1 MYIKTFYSILFQNTQ
16 NHVNRILLHCNDF
29 TEMQDIVTLIAHS
42 PESTAN
48 VKFTVNLIQNFVK
61 QNIKKKISFQN
72 IIDHLN
78 RIYCTAMVS
87 LSSKIWSNL
96 LFKYPTRI
104 AKTTQCEFNQILNI
118 LEPNIKI
125 PKLFKL
131 IKSCR

>member
-1 MYIKTFYSILFQNTQ
+1 MI
-16 NHVNRILLHCNDF
+16 
-29 TEMQDIVTLIAHS
+29 
-42 PESTAN
+42 
-48 VKFTVNLIQNFVK
+48 
-61 QNIKKKISFQN
+61 
-72 IIDHLN
+72 
-78 RIYCTAMVS
+78 S

-125 PKLFKL
+125 PKFFKL